1 MKTVIQRMLSGL
13 TVLGGLGLMTACV
26 SQAEYDESVGLAKSY
41 QNQMY
46 ERDKALVDC
55 QRERDE
61 LLAELRSSRAGVI
74 NSSFDESM
82 EGRLSEL
89 QSMLDGLDRPP
100 GDIERFD
107 VEGGY
112 VFMIQDKVL
121 FDSGSALI
129 GEEGKPELMKL
140 AQEINGAPHG
150 RIVVRGHTDSDRVVR
165 PETLKKFP
173 NGNMQLSAERAVSV
187 GAFLEKE
194 GKVSGRDLV
203 VAGYGPHEP
212 VRANDSADNKRLN
225 RRVEIFV
232 ADPEGR

>member
-1 MKTVIQRMLSGL
+1 MKMAKQKVLSGL
-13 TVLGGLGLMTACV
+13 TALACAGLMTSCV

-41 QNQMY
+41 QNQLF
-46 ERDKALVDC
+46 ERDVALNDLMKDN
-55 QRERDE
+55 EK
-61 LLAELRSSRAGVI
+61 LKAELRSSRAGVI

-121 FDSGSALI
+121 FDSGSAMV
-129 GEEGKPELMKL
+129 GEEGRPELMKL
-140 AQEINGAPHG
+140 AQEINGTPHG

-194 GKVSGRDLV
+194 GKVDGRDIV

-232 ADPEGR
+232 ADAEDR